1 MYIHM
6 KINKTRGEKIMKF
19 SLKKLAALGVSV
31 IMAMSMS
38 MSAFAAN
45 VGLSLNVEKDWVEST
60 FTYHSPGNVLK
71 VRIDYT
77 EVNRTTGKPHTYYI
91 QDVKAGAY
99 TTVTAYK
106 SADEG
111 CDFTNAFSIAYVNEV
126 FYSDIGPLSPE
137 EN

>member
-45 VGLSLNVEKDWVEST
+45 VGLSLTVKKTWVEST

-71 VRIDYT
+71 VRIDYN
-77 EVNRTTGKPHTYYI
+77 EKHRTTGQSWTGYI
-91 QDVKAGAY
+91 QDVKTGSY
-99 TTVTAYK
+99 TTVTAY
-106 SADEG
+106 ARPDEG
-111 CDFTNAFSIAYVNEV
+111 YDFIDAFSSAYVNEIL
-126 FYSDIGPLSPE
+126 YMKSNTEIAD
-137 EN
+137 